1 MVVEKVL
8 SSASSFFSFC
18 ISKHVFCCKC
28 CYNPLKDHMA
38 SAGRH
43 FYHVDSWEATAVRV
57 LLNFMAQI
65 CDNQADGKNVQHY

>member
-1 MVVEKVL
+1 
-8 SSASSFFSFC
+8 
-18 ISKHVFCCKC
+18 
-28 CYNPLKDHMA
+28 MA

-65 CDNQADGKNVQHY
+65 CDDQADGKNVQHY